1 MIPADNGSVNMSR
14 QSQHRLK
21 DIARELGVSTSTVS
35 RALSNHPHVS
45 EETKERVKQAVEKA
59 GYQLNA
65 MASSLRKSK
74 SNIIGLIVPRI
85 SMYFQ
90 SAVITAIQN
99 ELQKCDYNLMIFQ
112 SNESP
117 ALEKQLVNV
126 LHALRVEGLI
136 VSTTLYTEDF
146 SPFDVFSKANVPLVF
161 YDRVPKGYSAHK
173 IKGDDYQG
181 AYKSTLHLLEQGCR
195 RIAHISGPLSCSLYS
210 ERYAGYQDA
219 LKKHKVALDE
229 SLVFFHELT
238 HENALKTCQ
247 VLFAE
252 EPYPDAFF
260 TSNDTTAIAVM
271 EYANKLKLSIPEDL
285 KLAGYSNDPRVQ
297 IVHPAI
303 TSVEQF
309 PYEMGE
315 HAARL
320 IMDLVR
326 QNVRPGRSF
335 ISLTTPIELIKRES
349 SKALSLTC

>member
-1 MIPADNGSVNMSR
+1 MSK
-14 QSQHRLK
+14 QPQHRLK
-21 DIARELGVSTSTVS
+21 DIAKELGVSTSTVS

-45 EETKERVKQAVEKA
+45 QDTKERVKQAVDKA

-117 ALEKQLVNV
+117 ALERQLVNV

-136 VSTTLYTEDF
+136 VSSTLYTEDF
-146 SPFDVFSKANVPLVF
+146 SAFDVFLKANVPLIF
-161 YDRVPKGYSAHK
+161 YDRVPNGYPAHK
-173 IKGDDYQG
+173 IQGDDFQG
-181 AYKSTLHLLEQGCR
+181 GYKSTLHLLEKGCR
-195 RIAHISGPLSCSLYS
+195 RIAHISGPLSCSLYRD
-210 ERYAGYQDA
+210 RYAGYKEA
-219 LKKHKVALDE
+219 LKKYSIPLDE

-238 HENALKTCQ
+238 KENAVKTCEK
-247 VLFAE
+247 LFGE
-252 EPYPDAFF
+252 KPYPDAVFS
-260 TSNDTTAIAVM
+260 SNDTTAIAVM
-271 EYANKLKLSIPEDL
+271 EYAKKINLDIPREL
-285 KLAGYSNDPRVQ
+285 KLAGYSNDPRAQ
-297 IVHPAI
+297 IMHPAI

-309 PYEMGE
+309 PHEMGQQ
-315 HAARL
+315 AARM

-326 QNVRPGRSF
+326 QRVNPGRSM
-335 ISLTTPIELIKRES
+335 ISLTTPIEVIKRES
-349 SKALSLTC
+349 SS

>member
-1 MIPADNGSVNMSR
+1 MTAESGSINMSK
-14 QSQHRLK
+14 QPQHRLK

-45 EETKERVKQAVEKA
+45 QDTKERVRQAVDKA

-117 ALEKQLVNV
+117 ALEKQLVSV

-136 VSTTLYTEDF
+136 VSATLYTEDF

-173 IKGDDYQG
+173 IQGDDYQG
-181 AYKSTLHLLEQGCR
+181 GYKSTLHLLEQGCR

-210 ERYAGYQDA
+210 DRYAGYRDA
-219 LKKHKVALDE
+219 LKKYNVALDE

-238 HENALKTCQ
+238 SENALKSCNT
-247 VLFAE
+247 LFAE
-252 EPYPDAFF
+252 KPIPDAVF
-260 TSNDTTAIAVM
+260 TCNDTTAIAVL
-271 EYANKLKLSIPEDL
+271 EYAKKVKLSIPNEL
-285 KLAGYSNDPRVQ
+285 KLAGYSNDPRAQ
-297 IVHPAI
+297 IIQPPI

-315 HAARL
+315 QAAKL
-320 IMDLVR
+320 IMDLIR
-326 QNVRPGRSF
+326 QKVTPGRNF
-335 ISLTTPIELIKRES
+335 ISLTTPIEVVKRKS
-349 SKALSLTC
+349 SRM

>member
-1 MIPADNGSVNMSR
+1 MSK
-14 QSQHRLK
+14 QPQHRLK
-21 DIARELGVSTSTVS
+21 DIALELGLSTSTVS
-35 RALSNHPHVS
+35 RALSDHPHVS
-45 EETKERVKQAVEKA
+45 QKTKELVRKAVEKS

-99 ELQKCDYNLMIFQ
+99 ELHKCDYNLMIFQ

-117 ALEKQLVNV
+117 ALERQLVSV

-136 VSTTLYTEDF
+136 VSSTLYTEDF
-146 SPFDVFSKANVPLVF
+146 SPFDVFAKADVPLVF

-173 IKGDDYQG
+173 IQGDDYQG
-181 AYKSTLHLLEQGCR
+181 GYKSTIHLLEQGCR

-219 LKKHKVALDE
+219 LKKYLVPLDE
-229 SLVFFHELT
+229 SLVFFQELSR
-238 HENALKTCQ
+238 ENALKTSET
-247 VLFAE
+247 LFAQQ
-252 EPYPDAFF
+252 PYPDAVF
-260 TSNDTTAIAVM
+260 TGNDTTAIAVM
-271 EYANKLKLSIPEDL
+271 EYANKMGISIPSDL
-285 KLAGYSNDPRVQ
+285 KLTGYSNDPRTQ
-297 IVHPAI
+297 IIQPPI

-315 HAARL
+315 QAAKL
-320 IMDLVR
+320 IMDLIRHKVK
-326 QNVRPGRSF
+326 PGRSF
-335 ISLTTPIELIKRES
+335 ISLTTPVEVITRES
-349 SKALSLTC
+349 SKTRVG

>member
-1 MIPADNGSVNMSR
+1 MHMSK
-14 QSQHRLK
+14 QPQHRLK
-21 DIARELGVSTSTVS
+21 DIAQELGISTSTVS

-45 EETKERVKQAVEKA
+45 QDTKQRVRQAVEKA

-136 VSTTLYTEDF
+136 VSATLYTEDF
-146 SPFDVFSKANVPLVF
+146 SAFDVFSRANVPLVF
-161 YDRVPKGYSAHK
+161 YDRVPNGYPAHK
-173 IKGDDYQG
+173 IQGDDFQGGYQ
-181 AYKSTLHLLEQGCR
+181 STLHLLEQGCR
-195 RIAHISGPLSCSLYS
+195 RVAHISGPLSCSLYRD
-210 ERYAGYQDA
+210 RYAGYIKA
-219 LKKHKVALDE
+219 LKKYDVALDE
-229 SLVFFHELT
+229 SIVFFHELT
-238 HENALKTCQ
+238 KENALKSCEIM
-247 VLFAE
+247 FRE
-252 EPYPDAFF
+252 KPFPDAVF

-271 EYANKLKLSIPEDL
+271 EYAKKRKLNIPGDL
-285 KLAGYSNDPRVQ
+285 RLAGYSNDPRAQ
-297 IVHPAI
+297 IIQPSI

-309 PYEMGE
+309 PHEMGE
-315 HAARL
+315 QAARL

-326 QNVRPGRSF
+326 QKVNPGRSL
-335 ISLTTPIELIKRES
+335 ISLTTPVEVIKRES
-349 SKALSLTC
+349 SS

>member
-1 MIPADNGSVNMSR
+1 MSR

-45 EETKERVKQAVEKA
+45 EDTKERVKQAVDKA

-117 ALEKQLVNV
+117 VLEKQLVSV
-126 LHALRVEGLI
+126 LHALRVEGMI
-136 VSTTLYTEDF
+136 VSSTLYTEDF
-146 SPFDVFSKANVPLVF
+146 SPFDVFLKANVPLVF
-161 YDRVPKGYSAHK
+161 YDRVPKAYSAHK
-173 IKGDDYQG
+173 IQGDDYQG
-181 AYKSTLHLLEQGCR
+181 GYKSTLHLLEQGCR

-210 ERYAGYQDA
+210 GRYAGYQDA
-219 LKKHKVALDE
+219 LKKYNVALDE
-229 SLVFFHELT
+229 SLVFFQELT
-238 HENALKTCQ
+238 HENALKACQ

-252 EPYPDAFF
+252 KPYPDGVFA
-260 TSNDTTAIAVM
+260 SNDTSAIAVM
-271 EYANKLKLSIPEDL
+271 EYANRIKLNMPEDL

-297 IVHPAI
+297 IIQPSI

-315 HAARL
+315 QAARL
-320 IMDLVR
+320 ILDLVR
-326 QNVRPGRSF
+326 QKVSPGRSL

-349 SKALSLTC
+349 SKALVSVDSY

>member
-1 MIPADNGSVNMSR
+1 MSR
-14 QSQHRLK
+14 QPQHRLK
-21 DIARELGVSTSTVS
+21 DIALELGLSTSTVS
-35 RALSNHPHVS
+35 RALSDHPHVS
-45 EETKERVKQAVEKA
+45 QETKERVKEAVERS

-117 ALEKQLVNV
+117 VLEKQLVNV

-136 VSTTLYTEDF
+136 VSSTLYTEDF
-146 SPFDVFSKANVPLVF
+146 SAFDVFQKANVPLVF

-173 IKGDDYQG
+173 IQGDDYQG
-181 AYKSTLHLLEQGCR
+181 GYRSTLHLLEQGCR
-195 RIAHISGPLSCSLYS
+195 RIAQISGPLSCSLYS

-219 LKKHKVALDE
+219 LKKYEVPLDE
-229 SLVFFHELT
+229 DLVHFHELT
-238 HENALKTCQ
+238 YENAIKTCES
-247 VLFAE
+247 LFASK
-252 EPYPDAFF
+252 PYPDAFF

-271 EYANKLKLSIPEDL
+271 DYARKLGLRIPEDL
-285 KLAGYSNDPRVQ
+285 KLAGYSNDPRVRIIQ
-297 IVHPAI
+297 PPI

-315 HAARL
+315 QAARL
-320 IMDLVR
+320 IMDLVK
-326 QNVRPGRSF
+326 QKVKPGRSY
-335 ISLTTPIELIKRES
+335 ISMTTPVEVIKRES
-349 SKALSLTC
+349 SQN